1 MTENFPSILFAT
13 VGALCAALT
22 FTEWTVRRRLA
33 RFPAVV
39 AALAA
44 LCFVVNHAWSRY
56 SIRVDLLLTIPFV
69 SLASL
74 TAGALS
80 IRHPPASVRIIGLV
94 LVLLGATSFGW
105 FAWWFAG
112 STAEAHRLMAT
123 FNEGSRLYWNETV
136 RCEAN
141 FEKRFGSIQH
151 SDQPCYGDLVVTSRS
166 PGAYPYTRIVVNDKA
181 ETSIL
186 FRRK

>member
-1 MTENFPSILFAT
+1 
-13 VGALCAALT
+13 
-22 FTEWTVRRRLA
+22 
-33 RFPAVV
+33 
-39 AALAA
+39 
-44 LCFVVNHAWSRY
+44 
-56 SIRVDLLLTIPFV
+56 V

-112 STAEAHRLMAT
+112 STPEAHRLMAT

-166 PGAYPYTRIVVNDKA
+166 PGANPYTRIVVNDKA
-181 ETSIL
+181 ETSLL
-186 FRRK
+186 FCPEIGMEATAGLRERALAKLDKTPDGGLLGKGDSGLGLTQLRLRPAAVGRLRGNDHTGW